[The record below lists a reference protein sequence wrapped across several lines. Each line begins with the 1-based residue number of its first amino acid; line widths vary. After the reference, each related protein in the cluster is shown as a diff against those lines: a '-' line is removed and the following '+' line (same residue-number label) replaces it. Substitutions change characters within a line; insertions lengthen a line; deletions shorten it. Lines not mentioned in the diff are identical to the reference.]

1 MSLGVLILLGLI
13 VAEAVTLAKLG
24 KQGKR
29 IDKLEE
35 ETGKQKKKQA

>member
-1 MSLGVLILLGLI
+1 MTLGVLILLGLVI
-13 VAEAVTLAKLG
+13 AEGVTLAKLG

-35 ETGKQKKKQA
+35 ETGKERKK